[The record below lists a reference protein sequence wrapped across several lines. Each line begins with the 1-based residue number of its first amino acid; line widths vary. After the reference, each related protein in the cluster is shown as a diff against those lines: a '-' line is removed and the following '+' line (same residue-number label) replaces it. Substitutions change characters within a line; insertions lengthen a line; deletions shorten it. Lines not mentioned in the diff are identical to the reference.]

1 MRLVKKYR
9 NTKMDQNG
17 MAAIII
23 ALFLIIIVALIVI
36 GFVAL
41 TNRQQRQALDREL
54 NTAAY
59 YAAESGV
66 NDAVRILKNP
76 AYANNLGGLK
86 KTNCDNSSPP
96 YNTDLHPNLDS
107 ISSYTCVLVTTA
119 VPDIQFN
126 PVSTTDSSVFTLQK
140 ENGNPVNKIRIEW
153 TDPSGAGDISSCQ
166 PSDFPPAPTAG
177 CNLGFLR
184 VDLVPTSGPVD
195 RDSLINNTATYFLHP
210 KLGGASTPSYS
221 PGFGSQG
228 EIDQASCSNGPADC
242 VIVIDNLLATSYQV
256 RIKSIY
262 NATNVKICAGVCG
275 INLVGAQAMV
285 DATGKANDVLRRI
298 QVRVPLSSNSAD
310 IIPEFAIQS
319 GDTLCKRLAV
329 AAPNTVQ
336 TDQAHFNECKVQ

>member
-1 MRLVKKYR
+1 MYTRLVKKYF
-9 NTKMDQNG
+9 KVKLDQNG

-23 ALFLIIIVALIVI
+23 ALFLIIITSLIVL

-41 TNRQQRQALDREL
+41 TNREQRQALDREL

-59 YAAESGV
+59 YAAESGI

-76 AYANNLGGLK
+76 AYANNLGSLK
-86 KTNCDNSSPP
+86 KTSCDNSSVP
-96 YNTDLHPNLDS
+96 YNTDLHPSLDS

-126 PVSTTDSSVFTLQK
+126 PVSTTDSSVFTLQR
-140 ENGNPVNKIRIEW
+140 EDGQQINTLHIEW
-153 TDPSGAGDISSCQ
+153 SDPSGAGSVMGCQ
-166 PSDFPPAPTAG
+166 PPNFPPTQPAN
-177 CNLGFLR
+177 CNLGLLR
-184 VDLVPTSGPVD
+184 VDLVPTSGAVD
-195 RDSLINNTATYFLHP
+195 RGNLIDNTATYLLYP
-210 KLGGASTPSYS
+210 KFGGTSTPSYS
-221 PGFGSQG
+221 PGFGNQG
-228 EIDQASCSNGPADC
+228 EVDQANCSDPAHC
-242 VIVIDNLLATSYQV
+242 VILISNLNATSYQM

-262 NATNVKICAGVCG
+262 SSTNVKICVGSCG

-319 GDTLCKRLAV
+319 GDT
-329 AAPNTVQ
+329 
-336 TDQAHFNECKVQ
+336 